1 MSVKRK
7 ARKAAPAKK
16 AAVRRAGNP
25 AGKRARIGSS
35 FDDFL
40 RTEGTFEETQAV
52 AIKRVIAWALA
63 QEMEKKNIT
72 KTEMAERMETS
83 RSQLDRLLDPDNAD
97 VKLDTLSRAARAV
110 DCELRFELVAA

>member
-1 MSVKRK
+1 MREDG
-7 ARKAAPAKK
+7 A
-16 AAVRRAGNP
+16 
-25 AGKRARIGSS
+25 
-35 FDDFL
+35 
-40 RTEGTFEETQAV
+40 FEETQAV

-72 KTEMAERMETS
+72 KTAMAERMATS

-110 DCELRFELVAA
+110 DCELRVELIAA

>member
-7 ARKAAPAKK
+7 ARAAKPAAKK
-16 AAVRRAGNP
+16 AAA
-25 AGKRARIGSS
+25 KRASIGSS

-40 RTEGTFEETQAV
+40 RGEGTYEATQAL

-63 QEMEKKNIT
+63 QEMEKKKIT
-72 KTEMAERMETS
+72 KTAMATRMATS
-83 RSQLDRLLDPDNAD
+83 RSQLDRLLDPENAD

-110 DCELRFELVAA
+110 DCELRVELVAA

>member
-1 MSVKRK
+1 MSVKAK

-16 AAVRRAGNP
+16 AAA
-25 AGKRARIGSS
+25 KRARKSSRKRGRIGSS
-35 FDDFL
+35 FDDYL
-40 RTEGTFEETQAV
+40 RAEGTYEETQAV

-63 QEMEKKNIT
+63 QAMEKKNIT
-72 KTEMAERMETS
+72 KAEMARRCETS

-110 DCELRFELVAA
+110 DCELRLELVAA

>member
-1 MSVKRK
+1 MSAKRK
-7 ARKAAPAKK
+7 TRTAKPAAKK
-16 AAVRRAGNP
+16 AAR
-25 AGKRARIGSS
+25 KRASIGSS

-40 RTEGTFEETQAV
+40 REDGAFEETQAV

-72 KTEMAERMETS
+72 KTAMAERMATS

-110 DCELRFELVAA
+110 DCELRVELIAA